1 MPEDGL
7 LPGEFGG
14 IFKRM
19 RHHLCFA
26 TTLALTLGLAPAAHA
41 DDAAKCKIN
50 PIAFLPVAME
60 GSRASVAVKVNGK
73 DTRFWLDSGAF
84 FNFMSKAKAVELGL
98 TTQSLP
104 AGFYMS
110 GIGGN
115 FTPEL
120 TRVREFGL
128 GGGMLH
134 NMEFIV
140 GGSDPGNGFLGAN
153 LLGVVDTE
161 FDFAK
166 GRLMLFRESGCG
178 HFSLAYWAAG
188 MAVGEMPLLAG
199 NSASDHHI
207 FAELQIN
214 GHAVRAMLD
223 TGAETLLSRH
233 AAERVGIN
241 LNDPKVVASM
251 TMSGVGTRGRKS
263 WIARTQSIS
272 LGGENIANSPIRVI
286 DNGDDWSDHDML
298 LGMDFFLS
306 HHVLVSQVQ
315 RKIYIT
321 YNGGPIFSATT
332 DNEIGK
338 LETRGEGL
346 GKAEAEPEPKT
357 ADQFAG
363 RGSAR
368 LVRNDLPGAIADLTE
383 AIRLDPTRTDLLK
396 DRASAYFRS
405 GKPDLGAKDIDAAL
419 VIAPRDHRLLTR
431 RAQIELGKGDKTGAL
446 ADTEAAAAAM
456 PKGSLDVMAVAM
468 LYERLGKADRAL
480 ALLDPVI
487 DLHHEDSRYPYLLN
501 ARAWNRALANAD
513 LDRALR
519 DIDTALR
526 KADSPAGM
534 LDTRALVELR
544 RKDYPAAIAAANAA
558 LGKAPKMA
566 SALFVRGLARS
577 AGGDAAG
584 GAADITAA
592 RAIYPK
598 IDDRYADYGL
608 TAPRAERPAP
618 VQPTMPDGD
627 EDDE

>member
-1 MPEDGL
+1 MAAPI
-7 LPGEFGG
+7 FGNFEVMK
-14 IFKRM
+14 IDLR
-19 RHHLCFA
+19 FA
-26 TTLALTLGLAPAAHA
+26 GALALVVGLAPAARA
-41 DDAAKCKIN
+41 DDAGKCKIN
-50 PIAFLPVAME
+50 PIAQLPVAME
-60 GSRASVAVKVNGK
+60 GSRASVAVKINGK
-73 DTRFWLDSGAF
+73 DTRLWLDSGAF
-84 FNFMSKAKAVELGL
+84 FTFMPKAKAVELGL
-98 TTQSLP
+98 ATQSLP
-104 AGFYMS
+104 PGFFIS
-110 GIGGN
+110 GIGGS

-120 TRVREFGL
+120 ARVREFGL
-128 GGGMLH
+128 GGGTLH

-153 LLGVVDTE
+153 LLGIVDTE

-166 GRLMLFRESGCG
+166 GRLMLFRETGCA
-178 HFSLAYWAAG
+178 HVSLAYWAAG

-199 NSASDHHI
+199 NNPNDHHL
-207 FAELQIN
+207 FAQVQIN

-263 WIARTQSIS
+263 WIARTQTIS
-272 LGGENIANSPIRVI
+272 LGGETISNSPIRVI

-306 HHVLVSQVQ
+306 HHVLVSQGQHKV
-315 RKIYIT
+315 YLT

-332 DNEIGK
+332 EREIGK
-338 LETRGEGL
+338 METRGEGL
-346 GKAEAEPEPKT
+346 GKAEDALEPKT

-368 LVRNDLPGAIADLTE
+368 LTRDDLPGAIADLTE
-383 AIRLDPTRTDLLK
+383 AIRLAPARTDLLN

-405 GKPDLGAKDIDAAL
+405 GKADLGRKDIDAAL
-419 VIAPRDHRLLTR
+419 AIAPRDHRLLTR
-431 RAQIELGKGDKTGAL
+431 RAQIELGKGDKARAL
-446 ADTEAAAAAM
+446 VDTDAAAAAM
-456 PKGSLDVMAVAM
+456 PKGSLDVVAVAM

-487 DLHHEDSRYPYLLN
+487 DLHRDDNRYPYLLN

-526 KADSPAGM
+526 KADSPAAM
-534 LDTRALVELR
+534 LDTRALVQLR
-544 RKDYPAAIAAANAA
+544 RKDYPAAIAAATGA
-558 LGKAPKMA
+558 LGKAPKMP
-566 SALFVRGLARS
+566 SALFVRGLARLAS
-577 AGGDAAG
+577 GDDTGGK
-584 GAADITAA
+584 ADIAAA
-592 RAIYPK
+592 RAISPK
-598 IDDRYADYGL
+598 IDDRYSDYGL
-608 TAPRAERPAP
+608 TAPKAEASTPVRPSK
-618 VQPTMPDGD
+618 PDEDED
-627 EDDE
+627 EDD